1 MKYGINYNK
10 FSLRTRIFITM
21 IFLVIIASVL
31 IAVVTI
37 YQYNEQA
44 EDYHLNRLERKEEA
58 IKSALAYE
66 FNRITKNKF
75 NQFSDHELEVK
86 YLTQVLDEKLKEIAD
101 IHNLDIN
108 IYDLDGILLRSS
120 RVRYP
125 HDSLTN
131 LSIFILNKI
140 TESSEHRIVLPNESP
155 DGKKFMSSYSFIKD
169 PRFKPIGVIG
179 VPYLQ
184 DNTFQDEELK
194 EFLRRLS
201 VVYIFILIIAVT
213 IAYFLSK
220 YITKSLEYVSEKMR
234 KTTLEKSNE
243 RIILTN
249 TSEEISKLIESYNS
263 MIDQLEES
271 AVKLAQIER
280 KSAWREMAKQVA
292 HEIKNPLTPMR
303 LTVQSF
309 EYNFD
314 PSDPEIKQKL
324 HEFSETMIQQIDT
337 MSSIAS
343 AFSNFAQMPIQ
354 KKEELDVVEEVKK
367 DLNIFQEPYIY
378 YHPKK
383 KVIQAKLDKIQL
395 SRVVTNLVTNAIHAL
410 SDVKNPKIKIFVSED
425 GENVIIKVKDN
436 GKGISKEIASKIFE
450 PKFTTKSSG
459 MGLGLSMV
467 KNIVEAYN
475 GEISFES
482 ELKVGTI
489 FTVTLPKE

>member
-1 MKYGINYNK
+1 
-10 FSLRTRIFITM
+10 M
-21 IFLVIIASVL
+21 IFVVIIASVL
-31 IAVVTI
+31 IAAVTI
-37 YQYNEQA
+37 YHYKEQA
-44 EDYHLNRLERKEEA
+44 QDYHNKRLERKEEA

-66 FNRITKNKF
+66 FNRVTENKY
-75 NQFSDHELEVK
+75 NQFSNRKLEIE
-86 YLTQVLDEKLKEIAD
+86 YLIQVLDDKLKEIAD

-108 IYDLDGILLRSS
+108 IYDLDGKLLRSS

-125 HDSLTN
+125 NDTTLSN
-131 LSIFILNKI
+131 LSAFVLNKI
-140 TESSEHRIVLPNESP
+140 SKSPEHRLVLPTESPNE
-155 DGKKFMSSYSFIKD
+155 KKFMSSYSFIKD
-169 PRFKPIGVIG
+169 TKFKPIGVIG

-194 EFLRRLS
+194 EFLERLS
-201 VVYIFILIIAVT
+201 FVYIFVLIIAVV

-220 YITKSLEYVSEKMR
+220 YITKSLEYFSEKMR
-234 KTTLEKSNE
+234 KTTLEKTNE
-243 RIILTN
+243 KILLKN
-249 TSEEISKLIESYNS
+249 TSEEITKLIESYNS
-263 MIDQLEES
+263 MIDQIEDS

-314 PSDPEIKQKL
+314 ASDPEINQKL
-324 HEFSETMIQQIDT
+324 HEYSESLIQQIDT

-343 AFSNFAQMPIQ
+343 AFSNFAQMPTQ
-354 KKEELDVVEEVKK
+354 KKEELNVVEEVRKG
-367 DLNIFQEPYIY
+367 LSIFQEPYIY
-378 YHPKK
+378 FNPEKES
-383 KVIQAKLDKIQL
+383 IIAKLDKIQL
-395 SRVVTNLVTNAIHAL
+395 SRIVTNLITNSIHAL
-410 SDVKNPKIKIFVSED
+410 SEIKNPKIDIYVSED
-425 GENVIIKVKDN
+425 EQNIIIKVKDN
-436 GKGISKEIASKIFE
+436 GEGIFDKDAPRIFE

-482 ELKVGTI
+482 ELNAGTI
-489 FTVTLPKE
+489 FTVILPKE

>member
-1 MKYGINYNK
+1 MNIKNS
-10 FSLRTRIFITM
+10 SLRTRIFLAM
-21 IFLVIIASVL
+21 IFLVILASVL

-37 YQYNEQA
+37 IQYKEQT
-44 EDYHLNRLERKEEA
+44 EDYHLNRLKRKEEA

-66 FNRITKNKF
+66 FNGITENKF
-75 NQFSDHELEVK
+75 IKDSKHTLEIE

-101 IHNLDIN
+101 IHNLDIL
-108 IYDLDGILLRSS
+108 IYDLDGTLIRSS
-120 RVRYP
+120 KVRYP
-125 HDSLTN
+125 NDSLSN
-131 LSIFILNKI
+131 LSSLVLNKI
-140 TESSEHRIVLPNESP
+140 EYNAEHRVVLPTISP
-155 DGKKFMSSYSFIKD
+155 SGKKFMSSYSFIED
-169 PRFKPIGVIG
+169 QNSKPIGVIG

-184 DNTFQDEELK
+184 DNTFQDEELR
-194 EFLRRLS
+194 EFLERLS
-201 VVYIFILIIAVT
+201 FVYLFILIIAIS

-234 KTTLEKSNE
+234 KITFEKSNE
-243 RIILTN
+243 KIILKDA
-249 TSEEISKLIESYNS
+249 SEEITKLVNSYNS

-280 KSAWREMAKQVA
+280 KSAWREMARQVA

-303 LTVQSF
+303 LSVQSF
-309 EYNFD
+309 EYGFNA
-314 PSDPEIKQKL
+314 SDPEIKQKL
-324 HEFSETMIQQIDT
+324 HEYSESLIQQIDT

-343 AFSNFAQMPIQ
+343 AFSNFAQMPRQ
-354 KKEELDVVEEVKK
+354 NKVELNVVEEVKK
-367 DLNIFQEPYIY
+367 DLSIFKESYIFY
-378 YHPKK
+378 KPKK
-383 KVIQAKLDKIQL
+383 DVIIAKLDKIQL
-395 SRVVTNLVTNAIHAL
+395 SRVVTNLITNAIHAL
-410 SDVKNPKIKIFVSED
+410 SAAENPKIEISVTD
-425 GENVIIKVKDN
+425 DVQNVIIKVKDN
-436 GKGISKEIASKIFE
+436 GKGISKHNSLKIFE

>member
-1 MKYGINYNK
+1 MNYNN
-10 FSLRTRIFITM
+10 FSLRTRIFIAM

-31 IAVVTI
+31 IALVTI
-37 YQYNEQA
+37 IQYKEQA

-66 FNRITKNKF
+66 FNRVTKNKY
-75 NQFSDHELEVK
+75 NRFSDHNLEVE
-86 YLTQVLDEKLKEIAD
+86 YLTKVLDEKLKEIAD
-101 IHNLDIN
+101 IHNLDII
-108 IYDLDGILLRSS
+108 IYDLDGSLLRSS

-125 HDSLTN
+125 NDSLTN
-131 LSIFILNKI
+131 LSDFILNKI
-140 TESSEHRIVLPNESP
+140 TNSAEHSIVLPNESP
-155 DGKKFMSSYSFIKD
+155 DGRKYMSSYSFIKD
-169 PRFKPIGVIG
+169 AKLNTIGIIG

-194 EFLRRLS
+194 EFLKRLS
-201 VVYIFILIIAVT
+201 LVYIFILIIAVT

-234 KTTLEKSNE
+234 KITLEKSNE
-243 RIILTN
+243 KIILKD
-249 TSEEISKLIESYNS
+249 TSEEITKLVNSYNN

-309 EYNFD
+309 EYSFD
-314 PSDPEIKQKL
+314 ASDPEIKQKL
-324 HEFSETMIQQIDT
+324 HEYSESLIQQIDT

-343 AFSNFAQMPIQ
+343 AFSNFAQMPVQ
-354 KKEELDVVEEVKK
+354 KKEELNVVEEVKK
-367 DLNIFQEPYIY
+367 DLSVFQESYIFY
-378 YHPKK
+378 NPEKEK
-383 KVIQAKLDKIQL
+383 IIAKLDKIQL
-395 SRVVTNLVTNAIHAL
+395 SRVITNLITNAIHAL
-410 SDVKNPKIKIFVSED
+410 SEVDEPKIEIFVTENLL
-425 GENVIIKVKDN
+425 NVIIKVKDN
-436 GKGISKEIASKIFE
+436 GKGISNDNASKIFE

-482 ELKVGTI
+482 ELKIGTI
-489 FTVTLPKE
+489 FTVILPKE